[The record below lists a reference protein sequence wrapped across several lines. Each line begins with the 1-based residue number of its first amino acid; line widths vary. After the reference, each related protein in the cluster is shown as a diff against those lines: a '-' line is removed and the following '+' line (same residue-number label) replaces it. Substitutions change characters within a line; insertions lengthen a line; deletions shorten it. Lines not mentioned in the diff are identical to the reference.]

1 MKKIL
6 FIIGST
12 RRNSFNR
19 RLANRVETMLL
30 GKAEVSYLN
39 YDSVPFFNQDT
50 EFPTPEPVRIA
61 REEIIVADGIWIFTP
76 EYNRSYPGFLKNLID
91 WMSRTLALNDLA
103 SGTVMKQKKVTVSGV
118 SGKNAALSAREK
130 LVEVLK
136 FIDMDVYGEIGTGFA
151 MGPDQFAEDKLEITN
166 QELDALK
173 DQAAGF
179 LKYLD

>member
-50 EFPTPEPVRIA
+50 EFPTPDSVRMV
-61 REEIIVADGIWIFTP
+61 REEILDSDGIWIFTP
-76 EYNRSYPGFLKNLID
+76 EYNRSYPGFLKNLVD
-91 WMSRTLALNDLA
+91 WMSRTLALNDLNA
-103 SGTVMKQKKVTVSGV
+103 GTVMMQKKVTVSGV
-118 SGKNAALSAREK
+118 SGKNAARSARKK
-130 LVEVLK
+130 LVEVLT

-151 MGPDQFAEDKLEITN
+151 MGPDQFVEDKLEITN

-173 DQAAGF
+173 AQAAGF